1 MFWGCVTFEGEGTLT
16 AVDGIMNSRKYTEVL
31 DSQFWRVIAKLPTN
45 RGNIL
50 QEDNATA
57 HTSRE
62 TTQWKR
68 DNNIPTMNWPPQ
80 SPDLNI
86 IENVWR
92 ILKIRLQTRVT
103 RIHNRQELIDAVQE
117 IWQSL
122 TPMYIKSLYNSLP

>member
-1 MFWGCVTFEGEGTLT
+1 
-16 AVDGIMNSRKYTEVL
+16 
-31 DSQFWRVIAKLPTN
+31 
-45 RGNIL
+45 
-50 QEDNATA
+50 
-57 HTSRE
+57 
-62 TTQWKR
+62 
-68 DNNIPTMNWPPQ
+68 MNWPPQ

>member
-1 MFWGCVTFEGEGTLT
+1 
-16 AVDGIMNSRKYTEVL
+16 
-31 DSQFWRVIAKLPTN
+31 
-45 RGNIL
+45 
-50 QEDNATA
+50 
-57 HTSRE
+57 
-62 TTQWKR
+62 
-68 DNNIPTMNWPPQ
+68 MNWPPQ

-122 TPMYIKSLYNSLP
+122 TPMYIKSLYSSLPRRIRAVLVANGCITKY

>member
-1 MFWGCVTFEGEGTLT
+1 
-16 AVDGIMNSRKYTEVL
+16 
-31 DSQFWRVIAKLPTN
+31 
-45 RGNIL
+45 
-50 QEDNATA
+50 
-57 HTSRE
+57 
-62 TTQWKR
+62 
-68 DNNIPTMNWPPQ
+68 MNWPPQ

-122 TPMYIKSLYNSLP
+122 TPMYIKSLYNSLPRRIREVLVANGCITKY